1 MRSFS
6 KYHGTGNDF
15 IFVQGPV
22 ENPLELAR
30 KLCDRHFG
38 IGADGLMYASPS
50 DCADIRMHYFNSD
63 GSEARMCG
71 NGLRCFV
78 RYLLDEGIIEKESF
92 IVETAAG
99 LIPVEAHGDHIVL
112 DLPVNRLK
120 LDESELTRT
129 LDASGS
135 VNVDGVSVYPLFMG
149 TQHAVV
155 FADPEM
161 DIKVLGPQLTKHEIF
176 PQDINVNFVEVLDQN
191 SLKVITHERGA
202 GWTLSCGTG
211 VCASAWI
218 AHHTQQTDSTMQV
231 FVPGGALSVK
241 IFEDFVRLS
250 GPAVLIAKG
259 EFKED

>member
-1 MRSFS
+1 
-6 KYHGTGNDF
+6 
-15 IFVQGPV
+15 
-22 ENPLELAR
+22 
-30 KLCDRHFG
+30 
-38 IGADGLMYASPS
+38 
-50 DCADIRMHYFNSD
+50 MHYFNSD

-78 RYLLDEGIIEKESF
+78 RYLLDEGLMEKESF
-92 IVETAAG
+92 LVETAAG

-112 DLPVNRLK
+112 DLPVDRLK
-120 LDESELTRT
+120 LDEGELTMT
-129 LDASGS
+129 LEASGS
-135 VNVDGVSVYPLFMG
+135 VNVDGVDVYPLFMG

-155 FADPEM
+155 FAHAGL
-161 DIKVLGPQLTKHEIF
+161 DIKTWGPQLTKHEVF
-176 PQDINVNFVEVLDQN
+176 PQDINVNFVEVLSPN

-211 VCASAWI
+211 VCASAWM
-218 AHHTQQTDSTMQV
+218 AHHTHQTDSTMQV

-250 GPAVLIAKG
+250 GPAVFIAKG

>member
-1 MRSFS
+1 MRNFS

-15 IFVQGPV
+15 IFVQGP
-22 ENPLELAR
+22 LEDPSQLAI
-30 KLCDRHFG
+30 KICDRHFG
-38 IGADGLMYASPS
+38 VGADGLMYASPS
-50 DCADIRMHYFNSD
+50 DRADIRMHYFNSD

-78 RYLLDEGIIEKESF
+78 RYLLDEGLMEKEIF

-120 LDESELTRT
+120 LDERELTMT

-135 VNVDGVSVYPLFMG
+135 VNVEGVDVYPLFMG
-149 TQHAVV
+149 TQHAIV
-155 FADPEM
+155 FAHPEL
-161 DIKVLGPQLTKHEIF
+161 DIKTLGPKLTKNAIF
-176 PQDINVNFVEVLDQN
+176 PQDINVNFVEILNQN

-211 VCASAWI
+211 VCASAWV
-218 AHHTQQTDSTMQV
+218 AHHTQHTETTMQV

-241 IFEDFVRLS
+241 VFDDFVRLS
-250 GPAVLIAKG
+250 GPAVFIAKG

>member
-22 ENPLELAR
+22 SDPSALAR

-38 IGADGLMYASPS
+38 IGADGLMYASSS
-50 DCADIRMHYFNSD
+50 DLADIRMHYFNSD
-63 GSEARMCG
+63 GSEAKMCG

-78 RYLLDEGIIEKESF
+78 RYLLDEGLMDKEAF
-92 IVETAAG
+92 VVETLAG
-99 LIPVEAHGDHIVL
+99 LIPVEAYGDHIVL

-120 LDESELTRT
+120 LDEDELVRT

-135 VNVDGVSVYPLFMG
+135 VNVEGIEVFPLFMG

-155 FADPEM
+155 FASPEM
-161 DIKVLGPQLTKHEIF
+161 DVKDLGPRLTNDPVF
-176 PQDINVNFVEVLDQN
+176 PQGINVNFVEVLDTK
-191 SLKVITHERGA
+191 SLKVLTHERGA

-218 AHHTQQTDSTMQV
+218 AYHHHRTEANVQV
-231 FVPGGALSVK
+231 FVPGGALSVT
-241 IFEDFVRLS
+241 IFENSVRLS
-250 GPAVLIAKG
+250 GPAVFIAKG

>member
-1 MRSFS
+1 MITFS

-15 IFVQGPV
+15 IFVQGPLLD
-22 ENPLELAR
+22 PSAMAI

-38 IGADGLMYASPS
+38 IGADGLMYASKS
-50 DCADIRMHYFNSD
+50 DNADIRMHYFNSD

-78 RYLLDEGIIEKESF
+78 RYLIDEGMMDKESF
-92 IVETAAG
+92 IVETLAG

-112 DLPVNRLK
+112 DLPVNRLD
-120 LDESELTRT
+120 LDESELTMT
-129 LDASGS
+129 LDASGAI
-135 VNVDGVSVYPLFMG
+135 NVEGVAVYPLFMG

-155 FADPEM
+155 FPKEET
-161 DIKVLGPQLTKHEIF
+161 DIKLLGPVLTQHPIF
-176 PQDINVNFVEVLDQN
+176 PQNINVNFVDILDT
-191 SLKVITHERGA
+191 SRLKVITHERGA

-211 VCASAWI
+211 VCAAAWV
-218 AHHTQQTDSTMQV
+218 AHHTHHMDANMQV

-241 IFEDFVRLS
+241 VFEDMVRLS
-250 GPAVLIAKG
+250 GPAVFIAKG

>member
-15 IFVQGPV
+15 IFVQGTVTDPSK
-22 ENPLELAR
+22 LAQ

-38 IGADGLMYASPS
+38 IGADGLMYASSS
-50 DCADIRMHYFNSD
+50 DRADIRMHYFNSD

-78 RYLLDEGIIEKESF
+78 RYLLDENLMDKERF

-129 LDASGS
+129 LNASGS
-135 VNVDGVSVYPLFMG
+135 VNVEGVSVYPLFMG

-155 FADPEM
+155 FADPEL
-161 DIKVLGPQLTKHEIF
+161 DIKTLGPQLTKHEIF
-176 PQDINVNFVEVLDQN
+176 PQDINVNFVEVLDEN

-218 AHHTQQTDSTMQV
+218 AHHKQQTQDKMQV
-231 FVPGGALSVK
+231 FVPGGALSVQ

-250 GPAVLIAKG
+250 GPAVFIAKG

>member
-1 MRSFS
+1 
-6 KYHGTGNDF
+6 
-15 IFVQGPV
+15 
-22 ENPLELAR
+22 
-30 KLCDRHFG
+30 
-38 IGADGLMYASPS
+38 MYATLS
-50 DCADIRMHYFNSD
+50 DRADIRMHYFNSD

-78 RYLLDEGIIEKESF
+78 RYLLDESIIKKESF

-120 LDESELTRT
+120 LDESELTMT

-135 VNVDGVSVYPLFMG
+135 VNVEGLEAYPLFMG

-155 FADPEM
+155 FADPEL
-161 DIKVLGPQLTKHEIF
+161 DIKTWGPKLTKHKIF

-218 AHHTQQTDSTMQV
+218 AHHTHQTDSTMQV

-250 GPAVLIAKG
+250 GPAVFIARG

>member
-1 MRSFS
+1 MKSFC

-22 ENPLELAR
+22 TDPSKLAI

-38 IGADGLMYASPS
+38 IGADGLMYASSS
-50 DCADIRMHYFNSD
+50 DRTDIRMHYFNSD

-78 RYLLDEGIIEKESF
+78 RYLLDEGLMEKESF

-120 LDESELTRT
+120 LDESELTMP

-155 FADPEM
+155 FADPEL
-161 DIKVLGPQLTKHEIF
+161 DIKTWGPKLTKHEIF

-218 AHHTQQTDSTMQV
+218 AHHTQKTENKMQV
-231 FVPGGALSVK
+231 FVPGGALSVMV
-241 IFEDFVRLS
+241 FEDFVRLS
-250 GPAVLIAKG
+250 GPAVFIAKG

>member
-1 MRSFS
+1 MRTFS

-22 ENPLELAR
+22 ENPVELAQ

-38 IGADGLMYASPS
+38 LGADGLMYASSS
-50 DCADIRMHYFNSD
+50 DRADIRMHYFNSD

-78 RYLLDEGIIEKESF
+78 RYLLDESIIKKESF

-135 VNVDGVSVYPLFMG
+135 VNVEGLEVYPLFMG

-155 FADPEM
+155 FANPDT
-161 DIKVLGPQLTKHEIF
+161 DIKTLGPK
-176 PQDINVNFVEVLDQN
+176 
-191 SLKVITHERGA
+191 
-202 GWTLSCGTG
+202 
-211 VCASAWI
+211 
-218 AHHTQQTDSTMQV
+218 
-231 FVPGGALSVK
+231 
-241 IFEDFVRLS
+241 
-250 GPAVLIAKG
+250 
-259 EFKED
+259 

>member
-6 KYHGTGNDF
+6 KYQGTGNDF

-38 IGADGLMYASPS
+38 IGADGLMYASSS
-50 DCADIRMHYFNSD
+50 DRADIHMHYFNSD

-155 FADPEM
+155 FADPEL
-161 DIKVLGPQLTKHEIF
+161 DIKTWGPKLTKHEIF

-218 AHHTQQTDSTMQV
+218 AHHTQKTENTMQV
-231 FVPGGALSVK
+231 FVPGGALSVMV
-241 IFEDFVRLS
+241 FEDFVRLS
-250 GPAVLIAKG
+250 GPAVFIAKG

>member
-15 IFVQGPV
+15 IFVQ
-22 ENPLELAR
+22 EPLEDPSQLAI

-38 IGADGLMYASPS
+38 IGADGLMVAGSS
-50 DCADIRMHYFNSD
+50 DRADIRMHYFNSD

-78 RYLLDEGIIEKESF
+78 RYLLDEGLMEKESF
-92 IVETAAG
+92 LVETAAG

-112 DLPVNRLK
+112 DIPVDRLK
-120 LDESELTRT
+120 LDEGELTMT
-129 LDASGS
+129 LEASGS
-135 VNVDGVSVYPLFMG
+135 VNVDGVDVYPLFMG

-155 FADPEM
+155 FAHPDF
-161 DIKVLGPQLTKHEIF
+161 DIKTWGPQLTKHEVF
-176 PQDINVNFVEVLDQN
+176 PQDINVNFVEVLSPN

-211 VCASAWI
+211 VCASAWM
-218 AHHTQQTDSTMQV
+218 AHHTHQTDSTMQV

-250 GPAVLIAKG
+250 GPAVFIAKG

>member
-1 MRSFS
+1 MIHFS

-22 ENPLELAR
+22 ENPSQLAK

-38 IGADGLMYASPS
+38 IGADGLMFASSS
-50 DCADIRMHYFNSD
+50 DRADIRMHYFNSD

-78 RYLLDEGIIEKESF
+78 RYLLDEKRIDRDQF

-135 VNVDGVSVYPLFMG
+135 VNVEGVQVYPLFMG

-155 FADPEM
+155 FAHPEM
-161 DIKVLGPQLTKHEIF
+161 DIQTCGPQLTHHEVF
-176 PQDINVNFVEVLDQN
+176 PQDINVNFVEVLDSN
-191 SLKVITHERGA
+191 RLKVITHERGA

-218 AHHTQQTDSTMQV
+218 AHHAQQTDSTMQV

-241 IFEDFVRLS
+241 IFEDHVRLS
-250 GPAVLIAKG
+250 GPAVFIAKG